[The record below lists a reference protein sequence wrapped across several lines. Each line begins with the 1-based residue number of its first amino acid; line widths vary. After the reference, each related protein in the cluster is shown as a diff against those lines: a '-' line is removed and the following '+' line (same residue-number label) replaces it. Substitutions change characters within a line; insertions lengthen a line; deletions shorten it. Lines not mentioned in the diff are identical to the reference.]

1 MMKSVNNSDSH
12 KNQSDIIESGKVIP
26 MTKRQQ
32 VIELFGDHPDWSSA
46 KIAEVVGTDDS
57 YVRRILREEK
67 ESLGIDSDITI
78 HRERTARR
86 TANKKNRE
94 FIERIQELE
103 RELELTQHLESLC
116 QGKVYKIC
124 TERDS
129 GTSATAFAIA
139 SDWHSEER
147 VKPSQ
152 VNDLNEFTLEVAE
165 RRIELFFQNTLKL
178 VKAKRKDI
186 KIDTLVLAL
195 LGDFFSGN
203 IHEDVM
209 ESAQLG
215 PAEACVW
222 VFERVHRGIKFLL
235 KNSDLKIIIPC
246 HSGNHAR
253 ITKGQ
258 RIANEAGN
266 SQEYLSYHFLARQFA
281 DEPRVEFR
289 ISEGY
294 HSYLHVGGFKIRFH
308 HGHWLKYSGGVG
320 GLYIPVHKKIAKWNE
335 GRRADL
341 DVFGHYHQLIFAPQ
355 FICNGSLIGHAPYG
369 IYVGATYQKP
379 KQAFFLVHHQRQE
392 VIDQCPIWLEPH
404 VEE

>member
-1 MMKSVNNSDSH
+1 MTK
-12 KNQSDIIESGKVIP
+12 KEKVIA
-26 MTKRQQ
+26 
-32 VIELFGDHPDWSSA
+32 LYGDNPNLSSSQ
-46 KIAEVVGTDDS
+46 IAEAVGTDDS
-57 YVRRILREEK
+57 YVRKILREQK
-67 ESLGIDSDITI
+67 ESLGIDTDITI
-78 HRERTARR
+78 HRERQAKRV
-86 TANKKNRE
+86 ANKKNRGL
-94 FIERIQELE
+94 IERVEELE
-103 RELELTQHLESLC
+103 RELELVKDLKSMCHGQ
-116 QGKVYKIC
+116 VYKIC
-124 TERDS
+124 VGQDS
-129 GTSATAFAIA
+129 ESAATAFAIA

-147 VKPSQ
+147 VKAST
-152 VNDLNEFTLEVAE
+152 VNDLNEFTLAIAE
-165 RRIELFFQNTLKL
+165 TRIEAFFQNTLKL
-178 VKAKRKDI
+178 VKTKQKSI
-186 KIDTLVLAL
+186 KIDTLVLGL

-222 VFERVHRGIKFLL
+222 VFERIANGIRFLL
-235 KNSDLKIIIPC
+235 KNSNLKIVIPC

-289 ISEGY
+289 IAEGY
-294 HSYLHVGGFKIRFH
+294 HSYLHVGKFKVRFH
-308 HGHWLKYSGGVG
+308 HGHSIKYAGGVG
-320 GLYIPVHKKIAKWNE
+320 GIYIPVHKKIAKWNE

-355 FICNGSLIGHAPYG
+355 FVCNGSLIGHSPYA
-369 IYVGATYQKP
+369 IHIGATFQRP

-392 VIDQCPIWLEPH
+392 VIDQCPIWLEPAC
-404 VEE
+404 EEE